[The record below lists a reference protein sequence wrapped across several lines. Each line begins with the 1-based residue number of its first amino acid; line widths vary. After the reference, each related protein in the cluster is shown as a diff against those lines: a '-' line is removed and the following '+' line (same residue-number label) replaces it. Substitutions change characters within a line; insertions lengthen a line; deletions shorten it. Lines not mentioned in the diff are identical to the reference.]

1 MSVCPCCA
9 ERLTACRALATA
21 AAPRLCLSS
30 RRASGREDAA
40 AGTSMQR
47 AGFIPCRPL
56 CRSRSTRVP
65 SRLRMARHTQHPEHV
80 GSTDARCI
88 LSLSICTGERAL
100 VGARAAFAQRG
111 AFPWWRVPCSRLL
124 WSSHTAAC
132 LPSTTLQPAPAWK
145 HAQDF
150 CLRPPASLCALPLT
164 ATNTRTPIAR
174 ATSRGVLLP

>member
-1 MSVCPCCA
+1 MCPCCA

-88 LSLSICTGERAL
+88 LSLSICTGASLGWGARCVRAARSISLVACPMFAAAL
-100 VGARAAFAQRG
+100 VLPYSCMPTLNHPPASAG
-111 AFPWWRVPCSRLL
+111 LE
-124 WSSHTAAC
+124 AC
-132 LPSTTLQPAPAWK
+132 TRFL
-145 HAQDF
+145 
-150 CLRPPASLCALPLT
+150 PASLCAVPLT
-164 ATNTRTPIAR
+164 ATKHAHPARSCAPPMYVTR
-174 ATSRGVLLP
+174 